1 MSLYGCN
8 NSTWGRKLRR
18 NAVSR
23 WLGVVAPVVIL
34 AGTSAAF
41 AQSPNDLNRMFGI
54 PQRASVQAATRS
66 EWNKISPSEIRCL
79 SDALRK
85 RGASIE
91 TLTQRGVKPS
101 DPRIGSIRSSC
112 RSQLGQTPSVPT
124 YVVAGSALGSRVQ
137 FDSSDYREYK
147 CSPSEQFAEFTW
159 CQKTRQE
166 REPRGSANVTYS
178 ILHSHDGLVVYVNR
192 YQEPAFFG
200 PNEAVEAIRR
210 NSTKMGETAQIK
222 RLPPRRGFPE
232 GVLATWGKVTL
243 EPLDSDSI
251 NTLAEGRS
259 PKKGYLIDFI
269 GNFARSA
276 KEGLPIYRISGGAG
290 FLWVTSYDQRGRGT
304 LRFAAIDS
312 SAIYPTPLPSEARS
326 SDAQATTL
334 DEPAAAKRANAGA
347 DVVRQDVARQEA
359 ERTAAD
365 AKADAEVAPNE
376 SETAKRDAQVTQAEI
391 DRLSAETAKLN
402 AALERL
408 ETEKTAVE
416 GRAQTTESI
425 AYGAIIILIAL
436 LAIVSSTLFV
446 NRRRAM
452 AAKREGVG
460 PETKPSEVIGDSAVV
475 ARRTS
480 EGGDSQPSKISDTA
494 SSVPEV
500 AQLAM
505 SDTTIRASQHE
516 SGVSKSKAGSDAAE
530 EYVTLPM

>member
-1 MSLYGCN
+1 M
-8 NSTWGRKLRR
+8 
-18 NAVSR
+18 SR

-41 AQSPNDLNRMFGI
+41 AQSPNDLNRMFGK
-54 PQRASVQAATRS
+54 PERASVQAATRS

-91 TLTQRGVKPS
+91 TLTQRGVKPT
-101 DPRIGSIRSSC
+101 DPRIGSIKSSC

-124 YVVAGSALGSRVQ
+124 YVVAGSALGSRIQ

-147 CSPSEQFAEFTW
+147 CNPSEQFAEFTW

-416 GRAQTTESI
+416 GRAQTMESI

-480 EGGDSQPSKISDTA
+480 EGGDWQPSKISDTA

>member
-23 WLGVVAPVVIL
+23 WLVVVSPVVIL

-54 PQRASVQAATRS
+54 PQRDSVQAATRS

-101 DPRIGSIRSSC
+101 DPRTGSIRSSC

-147 CSPSEQFAEFTW
+147 CNPSEQFAEFTW

-166 REPRGSANVTYS
+166 REPRGSAKVTYS

-200 PNEAVEAIRR
+200 PNEAVEAIGR

-391 DRLSAETAKLN
+391 DRLSAETAK
-402 AALERL
+402 
-408 ETEKTAVE
+408 TAVE
-416 GRAQTTESI
+416 GRAQTMESI

-452 AAKREGVG
+452 AAKRQGVG

-480 EGGDSQPSKISDTA
+480 EGRDSQPSKLSDTA
-494 SSVPEV
+494 SSVPEL
-500 AQLAM
+500 AQSAM

>member
-8 NSTWGRKLRR
+8 SSTWGRKLRR
-18 NAVSR
+18 NVVSR
-23 WLGVVAPVVIL
+23 CLGVVAPVVIL

-79 SDALRK
+79 SDVLRE

-112 RSQLGQTPSVPT
+112 RSQLGQQTPSVPT
-124 YVVAGSALGSRVQ
+124 YVVAGLALGSRVQ

-147 CSPSEQFAEFTW
+147 CSPSEQFVEFTW

-232 GVLATWGKVTL
+232 GVLATWGKVIL

-276 KEGLPIYRISGGAG
+276 KEGLPIYRINGGAG

-312 SAIYPTPLPSEARS
+312 STIYPTPLPSEARS

-347 DVVRQDVARQEA
+347 DVVRQEA

-365 AKADAEVAPNE
+365 AKADAEVAPNG

-446 NRRRAM
+446 NRRRTI

-480 EGGDSQPSKISDTA
+480 EGGDSQPSKLSDTA
-494 SSVPEV
+494 PSVPEL
-500 AQLAM
+500 AQSAM
-505 SDTTIRASQHE
+505 SDTTIRASQHK

>member
-1 MSLYGCN
+1 
-8 NSTWGRKLRR
+8 
-18 NAVSR
+18 
-23 WLGVVAPVVIL
+23 
-34 AGTSAAF
+34 
-41 AQSPNDLNRMFGI
+41 
-54 PQRASVQAATRS
+54 
-66 EWNKISPSEIRCL
+66 
-79 SDALRK
+79 
-85 RGASIE
+85 
-91 TLTQRGVKPS
+91 
-101 DPRIGSIRSSC
+101 
-112 RSQLGQTPSVPT
+112 
-124 YVVAGSALGSRVQ
+124 
-137 FDSSDYREYK
+137 
-147 CSPSEQFAEFTW
+147 
-159 CQKTRQE
+159 
-166 REPRGSANVTYS
+166 
-178 ILHSHDGLVVYVNR
+178 
-192 YQEPAFFG
+192 
-200 PNEAVEAIRR
+200 
-210 NSTKMGETAQIK
+210 
-222 RLPPRRGFPE
+222 
-232 GVLATWGKVTL
+232 VLATWGKVTL

-334 DEPAAAKRANAGA
+334 DEPTAAKRANAGA
-347 DVVRQDVARQEA
+347 DVVRQDVVRQDVARQEA

-480 EGGDSQPSKISDTA
+480 EGRDSQPSKLSDTA
-494 SSVPEV
+494 SSVPEL
-500 AQLAM
+500 AQSAM

>member
-1 MSLYGCN
+1 
-8 NSTWGRKLRR
+8 
-18 NAVSR
+18 
-23 WLGVVAPVVIL
+23 
-34 AGTSAAF
+34 
-41 AQSPNDLNRMFGI
+41 
-54 PQRASVQAATRS
+54 
-66 EWNKISPSEIRCL
+66 
-79 SDALRK
+79 
-85 RGASIE
+85 
-91 TLTQRGVKPS
+91 
-101 DPRIGSIRSSC
+101 
-112 RSQLGQTPSVPT
+112 
-124 YVVAGSALGSRVQ
+124 

-159 CQKTRQE
+159 CQKTRRE

-178 ILHSHDGLVVYVNR
+178 ILHSDDGLVVYVNR

-210 NSTKMGETAQIK
+210 NSTKMGEPAQIK
-222 RLPPRRGFPE
+222 RPPPRRGFPE

-312 SAIYPTPLPSEARS
+312 SAIYPTPLPSEARI

-376 SETAKRDAQVTQAEI
+376 SETAKRDPQVTQAEI

-408 ETEKTAVE
+408 ETEKNAVE
-416 GRAQTTESI
+416 GRAQKTESI

-446 NRRRAM
+446 NRRRAI

-460 PETKPSEVIGDSAVV
+460 PETKPSDSAVV

-480 EGGDSQPSKISDTA
+480 EGGDSQPSKLSDTA
-494 SSVPEV
+494 SSVPEL
-500 AQLAM
+500 AQSAM
-505 SDTTIRASQHE
+505 S
-516 SGVSKSKAGSDAAE
+516 
-530 EYVTLPM
+530 